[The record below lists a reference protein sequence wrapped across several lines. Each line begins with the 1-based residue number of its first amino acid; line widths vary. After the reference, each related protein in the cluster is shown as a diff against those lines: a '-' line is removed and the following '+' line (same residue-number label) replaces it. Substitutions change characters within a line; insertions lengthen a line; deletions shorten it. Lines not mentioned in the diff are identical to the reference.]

1 MYEYSED
8 NLIEQTAIDL
18 FFNQLGWDTQLA
30 YNKESFGEGST
41 LGRLNK
47 KEVVLKK
54 IFFEKLKQFNPNLPD
69 QAYNQ
74 AYEKLIEE
82 SITKSLAEINF
93 EKYQLLRNGIPVDFI
108 NEKGEQVKNKTLKVF
123 DFDNADNNNFLAVRQ
138 LWIQG
143 NSNRER
149 RPDIIGFVNGIPL
162 LFIELKAAHR
172 KLENAYND
180 NFTDYKDVIPKLF
193 YYNAFV
199 MLSNGIES
207 RIGSVTGKY
216 QHFHEWKRITEEDEG
231 IVALDRIIVGV
242 CEKRRFLDMFENFI
256 LFDNSLGK
264 VVKLIARNHQFIGVN
279 KAIENLKRKT
289 ESGKFELER
298 LEQIKKNLSPEEY
311 QNQKSEIQNRKSQL
325 GVFWHT
331 QGSGKSYS
339 MVFFCQKIHRK
350 FTGSYTFLIVTDR
363 NELDTQIYGT
373 FSGVGA
379 VPQVKAGA
387 KDSLKAG
394 SGKHLK
400 ELLSSEHRYLFTLI
414 HKFNFEELITERDNI
429 IVITDEAHRTQN
441 GQLAMNLRN
450 ALPNA
455 SFIGFTGTPLFKDDE
470 ITKRIFGD
478 YVSRYDFKRS
488 VDDGATVPL
497 YYENRGEY
505 LGLKNPVINEQI
517 RAVID
522 AESEDLDSDQRS
534 RVEQLFA
541 REYPILTAKKRL
553 DAIAKDVVWHFCN
566 RGYKGKGMFIA
577 LDKLTAVK
585 MYDLITV
592 HWEKYVEQ
600 VEKEISKGKY
610 GDQELLEKSR
620 ELQWIKETE
629 ICVVVSPEQ
638 NEIQKFQKWDLD
650 IEPHREKMNTQ
661 DLETRFKDENDPFR
675 FVIVCAMW
683 ITGFDVPTLSTLYLD
698 KPLKSHTLM
707 QAIARANR
715 ISEGK
720 NNGLIV
726 DYIETYTA
734 LLDALAIYGSGGDE
748 GGSGGGEKPEPP
760 VKPKEELIKQL
771 EEALEATETFLQDEV
786 KFDLQ
791 ELINADGLHK
801 LAAMEKAVNA
811 VYTNDETKRKF
822 QVLAREVFNK
832 YKALQPDKVLN
843 QYAPRK
849 NAIDVI
855 YTAIEDNIE
864 SADVAEIMRK
874 IQNVV
879 DGSIEILAAEPV
891 PSPEGIGT
899 GDEGIDLSGLNFDLL
914 EQYFLKTKNKNAV
927 VQSLKDK
934 VEKQLKRMVERNPL
948 TVDYYKRYQQIIEEY
963 NRGKDE
969 VVIKETFRKLIELVN
984 SYSAE
989 EAHTKREGLN
999 DEQKAIF
1006 DILRRGKSLDE
1017 KEKKEVKKIAI
1028 ELIEELKKEKLRIDQ
1043 WAEKSITAAA
1053 IYNYVNKTLFEFLPY
1068 PTYQTDDIDLR
1079 TNLVYE
1085 HLKNQYFGGGISI
1098 YGKF

>member
-1 MYEYSED
+1 MTWEYSED
-8 NLIEQTAIDL
+8 NLIEQTAIDIFL
-18 FFNQLGWDTQLA
+18 HQLGWDTLLA
-30 YNKESFGEGST
+30 FNKESYGEGSV
-41 LGRLNK
+41 LGRLNRR
-47 KEVVLKK
+47 EVVLKK
-54 IFFEKLKQFNPNLPD
+54 IFFEKLKLFNPGLPE
-69 QAYNQ
+69 QAYQ
-74 AYEKLIEE
+74 LAYEKLIEE
-82 SITKSLAEINF
+82 SITKSLAEINY
-93 EKYQLLRNGIPVDFI
+93 EKHQLLRNGIPVDYI
-108 NEKGEQVKNKTLKVF
+108 NEKGEQIKNKTLKVF
-123 DFDNADNNNFLAVRQ
+123 DFQSPDNNNFLAVRQ
-138 LWIQG
+138 LWIEG
-143 NSNRER
+143 KSKRER

-199 MLSNGIES
+199 VLSNGIES

-242 CEKRRFLDMFENFI
+242 CEKRRFLDLFENFI

-279 KAIENLKRKT
+279 KAIENIRHK
-289 ESGKFELER
+289 EELYKQGQIS
-298 LEQIKKNLSPEEY
+298 LEEK
-311 QNQKSEIQNRKSQL
+311 QKL

-339 MVFFCQKIHRK
+339 MVFFCQKIHHT

-373 FSGVGA
+373 FRGIGA
-379 VPQVKAGA
+379 VPDVKAGA
-387 KDSLKAG
+387 KDSLKANSG
-394 SGKHLK
+394 SHLK
-400 ELLSSEHRYLFTLI
+400 ELLGSEHRYLFTLI
-414 HKFNFEELITERDNI
+414 HKFNFESEITQRDNI
-429 IVITDEAHRTQN
+429 IVISDEAHRTQG
-441 GQLAMNLRN
+441 GQLAMNLRK

-497 YYENRGEY
+497 YYENRGEN

-517 RAVID
+517 RAVIE
-522 AESEDLDSDQRS
+522 AEELDSDQQS
-534 RVEQLFA
+534 SIEQLIA
-541 REYPILTAKKRL
+541 REYPILTSKQRL
-553 DAIAKDVVWHFCN
+553 EAIAKDVVWHFCN

-577 LDKLTAVK
+577 LDKLTAVR
-585 MYDLITV
+585 MYDLISV
-592 HWEKYVEQ
+592 QWKKYIEE
-600 VEKEISKGKY
+600 VEKEIAKSTY
-610 GDQELLEKSR
+610 GDQEALEKNR
-620 ELQWIKETE
+620 ELKWIKETE
-629 ICVVVSPEQ
+629 ICVVVSGEQ
-638 NEIQKFQKWDLD
+638 NEIQKFQKWGLD

-661 DLETRFKDENDPFR
+661 DLESRFKIEDDPFR

-698 KPLKSHTLM
+698 KPLKAHTLM

-726 DYIETYTA
+726 DYIESYTA
-734 LLDALAIYGSGGDE
+734 LLNALAIYGSDE
-748 GGSGGGEKPEPP
+748 GGAAGGNGSGGGGTEPP
-760 VKPKEELIKQL
+760 VKLKDELIRQL
-771 EEALEATETFLQDEV
+771 EEALEATEKFLLDEV
-786 KFDLQ
+786 NYDLQ

-801 LAAMEKAVNA
+801 LAALEKAVNA

-822 QVLAREVFNK
+822 QILAREVFKK
-832 YKALQPDKVLN
+832 YKALQPDKILY
-843 QYAPRK
+843 QYAARK
-849 NAIDVI
+849 SAIDVI

-864 SADVAEIMRK
+864 SADVSDIMRK

-879 DGSIEILAAEPV
+879 DESVESMVADPNVNESKI
-891 PSPEGIGT
+891 
-899 GDEGIDLSGLNFDLL
+899 IDLSGLDFTVL
-914 EQYFLKTKNKNAV
+914 EQYFSKTQNKNTV

-934 VEKQLKRMVERNPL
+934 VEKHLQRMVERNPL
-948 TVDYYKRYQQIIEEY
+948 TVDYYKRYQEIIEEY

-984 SYSAE
+984 SYSEVEAE
-989 EAHTKREGLN
+989 TKREGLT

-1006 DILRRGKSLDE
+1006 DILRQGKQLNA
-1017 KEKKEVKKIAI
+1017 KEKTTIKNISVKLL
-1028 ELIEELKKEKLRIDQ
+1028 EDLKQDKLKVVQWSEK
-1043 WAEKSITAAA
+1043 AVTAAA
-1053 IYNYVNKTLFEFLPY
+1053 VFNKVSEVLFNELPY
-1068 PTYQTDDIDLR
+1068 PTFQTDDVDLK
-1079 TNLVYE
+1079 TNLIYE
-1085 HLKNQYFGGGISI
+1085 HLKNQYWGGGQSV
-1098 YGKF
+1098 YGAK

>member
-1 MYEYSED
+1 MSYEYSED
-8 NLIEQTAIDL
+8 NLIEKTAIDL
-18 FFNQLGWDTQLA
+18 FFNKLGWDTLLA

-54 IFFEKLKQFNPNLPD
+54 IFFEKIKLFNPGLP
-69 QAYNQ
+69 QKAYDE
-74 AYEKLIEE
+74 AYEQLTEE
-82 SITKSLAEINF
+82 SSSKSIAEINY
-93 EKYQLLRNGIPVDFI
+93 EKHLLLRNGIPVDYI
-108 NEKGEQVKNKTLKVF
+108 NVKGEQVKNKILKVF
-123 DFDNADNNNFLAVRQ
+123 DFNNAENNNFLAVQQ
-138 LWIQG
+138 LWLQG
-143 NSNRER
+143 KSYRER
-149 RPDIIGFVNGIPL
+149 RLDIIGFVNGIPL

-199 MLSNGIES
+199 LLSNGIES
-207 RIGSVTGKY
+207 RIGSITGKY

-231 IVALDRIIVGV
+231 IVALDRIIVGI
-242 CEKRRFLDMFENFI
+242 CEKKRFLDLFENFI

-279 KAIENLKRKT
+279 KAIENILHK
-289 ESGKFELER
+289 
-298 LEQIKKNLSPEEY
+298 EQLYKGGIIDIEEK
-311 QNQKSEIQNRKSQL
+311 QKL

-339 MVFFCQKIHRK
+339 MVFFCQKIHHK

-373 FSGVGA
+373 FSGIGA
-379 VPQVKAGA
+379 VPQVKAGT
-387 KDSLKAG
+387 KDSLKAN

-414 HKFNFEELITERDNI
+414 HKFNFEEEITKRDNI
-429 IVITDEAHRTQN
+429 IVISDEAHRTQGGN
-441 GQLAMNLRN
+441 LAMNLRN

-488 VDDGATVPL
+488 VEDGATVPL

-505 LGLKNPVINEQI
+505 LGLKNPNINEEI
-517 RAVID
+517 RQLLEYEAL
-522 AESEDLDSDQRS
+522 ETDQRS
-534 RVEQLFA
+534 KVEQLIA

-553 DAIAKDVVWHFCN
+553 DAIAKDAVWHFCN

-577 LDKLTAVK
+577 LDKLTAVR
-585 MYDLITV
+585 MYDLIT
-592 HWEKYVEQ
+592 HYWKLIIEQ
-600 VEKEISKGKY
+600 LEKEIAKGKY

-629 ICVVVSPEQ
+629 ICVVVSSEQ

-650 IEPHREKMNTQ
+650 IEPHRAKMNNE
-661 DLETRFKDENDPFR
+661 DLESRFKEENDPFR

-683 ITGFDVPTLSTLYLD
+683 ITGFDVPTLSTLYID
-698 KPLKSHTLM
+698 KPLKSHSLM

-734 LLDALAIYGSGGDE
+734 LLDALAIYGSNGNNGV
-748 GGSGGGEKPEPP
+748 GVEKTEPP

-771 EEALEATETFLQDEV
+771 EKTLEAIDSFLKDEV

-791 ELINADGLHK
+791 ELIKADSLQK
-801 LAAMEKAVNA
+801 LAALEKGINA
-811 VYTNDETKRKF
+811 VYTNDETKSKF
-822 QVLAREVFNK
+822 QILSREVFKK
-832 YKALQPDKVLN
+832 YKALQPDKILN
-843 QYAPRK
+843 QYARRK

-855 YTAIEDNIE
+855 YTAIEDNVE
-864 SADVAEIMRK
+864 SADVSDIMKK

-879 DGSIEILAAEPV
+879 DASIENMVAEPIQNE
-891 PSPEGIGT
+891 SKI
-899 GDEGIDLSGLNFDLL
+899 IDLSGLDFDIL
-914 EQYFLKTKNKNAV
+914 EKYFMKIQNKNAA
-927 VQSLKDK
+927 VQSLKAK
-934 VEKQLKRMVERNPL
+934 IEKQLKQMVERNPL
-948 TVDYYKRYQQIIEEY
+948 TVDYYKRYQEIIEEY
-963 NRGKDE
+963 NKGKDE
-969 VVIKETFRKLIELVN
+969 TVIKETFRKLIELVN

-989 EAHTKREGLN
+989 EADTKREGLSE
-999 DEQKAIF
+999 EQKAIF
-1006 DILRRGKSLDE
+1006 DILRHDKTLEE
-1017 KEKKEVKKIAI
+1017 KEKDEIKKISI
-1028 ELIEELKKEKLRIDQ
+1028 ELLAELKKEKLRVDQ
-1043 WAEKSITAAA
+1043 CFDKSLTAAA
-1053 IYNYVNKTLFEFLPY
+1053 IFNYVNKMLFEVLPY
-1068 PTYQTDDIDLR
+1068 PKYKTDDIDLK
-1079 TNLVYE
+1079 TNLVYD
-1085 HLKNQYFGGGISI
+1085 HLKHQYYGGGKSI
-1098 YGKF
+1098 YGQF

>member
-1 MYEYSED
+1 MTWEYSED
-8 NLIEQTAIDL
+8 NLIEQTAIYL
-18 FFNQLGWDTQLA
+18 FFHQLGWDTLLA

-54 IFFEKLKQFNPNLPD
+54 IFLEKIKEFNPNLPE

-82 SITKSLAEINF
+82 SITRSLSEINF
-93 EKYQLLRNGIPVDFI
+93 EKHQLLRNGIPVDFI
-108 NEKGEQVKNKTLKVF
+108 NEKGEPVKNKTLKIF
-123 DFDNADNNNFLAVRQ
+123 DFEEAENNNFLAVRQ
-138 LWIQG
+138 LWLQG
-143 NSNRER
+143 KSNRER

-199 MLSNGIES
+199 LLSNGIES
-207 RIGSVTGKY
+207 RIGSLTGKF
-216 QHFHEWKRITEEDEG
+216 QHFHEWKRISEEDDG

-242 CEKRRFLDMFENFI
+242 CEKKRFLDLFENFI
-256 LFDNSLGK
+256 LFDNTLGK

-279 KAIENLKRKT
+279 KAIENILHKDQLYKL
-289 ESGKFELER
+289 GKISLE
-298 LEQIKKNLSPEEY
+298 EK
-311 QNQKSEIQNRKSQL
+311 QKL

-339 MVFFCQKIHRK
+339 MVFMCQKIHRK
-350 FTGSYTFLIVTDR
+350 FTGSYTFLVVTDR

-379 VPQVKAGA
+379 IPQVKAGA
-387 KDSLKAG
+387 KDSLKAN

-400 ELLSSEHRYLFTLI
+400 ELLSAEHRYLFTLI
-414 HKFNFEELITERDNI
+414 HKFNFEEVITQRDNI
-429 IVITDEAHRTQN
+429 IVISDEAHRTQGGN
-441 GQLAMNLRN
+441 LAMNLRN

-470 ITKRIFGD
+470 LTRRIFGD

-517 RAVID
+517 RAIID

-553 DAIAKDVVWHFCN
+553 DDIAKDAVWHFCN

-577 LDKLTAVK
+577 LDKLTAVR
-585 MYDLITV
+585 MYDLIMHHWKLTV
-592 HWEKYVEQ
+592 DKL
-600 VEKEISKGKY
+600 EKEVSKGKY

-620 ELQWIKETE
+620 ELLWIKETE
-629 ICVVVSPEQ
+629 ICVVVSSEQ

-715 ISEGK
+715 ISEEK

-734 LLDALAIYGSGGDE
+734 LLDALAIYGAGGDE
-748 GGSGGGEKPEPP
+748 SGTGGDGKPEPP
-760 VKPKEELIKQL
+760 VKPKEELIRLL
-771 EEALEATETFLQDEV
+771 EEALVATETFLQDEV
-786 KFDLQ
+786 SFDLQ
-791 ELINADGLHK
+791 ELITADGLHK

-811 VYTNDETKRKF
+811 VYTNDETKSKF
-822 QVLAREVFNK
+822 QILARAVFKK

-843 QYAPRK
+843 KYAPRK

-855 YTAIEDNIE
+855 YTAINDNIE
-864 SADVAEIMRK
+864 SADVAEVMKK
-874 IQNVV
+874 IQAVV
-879 DGSIEILAAEPV
+879 DESIENMISEPTHD
-891 PSPEGIGT
+891 T
-899 GDEGIDLSGLNFDLL
+899 GKIIDLSGLNFELL
-914 EQYFLKTKNKNAV
+914 EQYFLKTKNKNTT

-934 VEKQLKRMVERNPL
+934 IEKQLRQMVEQNPL
-948 TVDYYKRYQQIIEEY
+948 RVDFYQRYQEIIDNY
-963 NRGKDE
+963 NRGKDAVTIE
-969 VVIKETFRKLIELVN
+969 ETFKKLIEFVN
-984 SYSAE
+984 SLSEE
-989 EAHTKREGLN
+989 EADTKREGLTE
-999 DEQKAIF
+999 EQKAIF
-1006 DILRRGKSLDE
+1006 DLLRKPGLSESDKKKI
-1017 KEKKEVKKIAI
+1017 KEIAI
-1028 ELIEELKKEKLRIDQ
+1028 ELLNDLKKEKLKVEQ
-1043 WAEKSITAAA
+1043 WADKSVTAAA
-1053 IYNYVNKTLFEFLPY
+1053 VFNTVSKTLFESMPY
-1068 PTYQTDDIDLR
+1068 PTYQTDDIDLK
-1079 TNLVYE
+1079 TNLVYA
-1085 HLKNQYFGGGISI
+1085 HLRQQYYGGGMSI
-1098 YGKF
+1098 YGTY

>member
-1 MYEYSED
+1 MTWEYSED

-18 FFNQLGWDTQLA
+18 FFNQLGWDTLLA
-30 YNKESFGEGST
+30 YNKEGFGEGSV

-54 IFFEKLKQFNPNLPD
+54 IFFEKLKEFNPNLPE

-82 SITKSLAEINF
+82 SITKSLSEINF
-93 EKYQLLRNGIPVDFI
+93 EKHLLLRNGIPIDFI

-123 DFDNADNNNFLAVRQ
+123 DFDHADNNHFLAVRQ

-143 NSNRER
+143 KSNRER

-193 YYNAFV
+193 NYNAFV
-199 MLSNGIES
+199 LLSNGIES

-242 CEKRRFLDMFENFI
+242 CEKKRFLDLFENFI

-279 KAIENLKRKT
+279 KAIENIQHKEQLYKLG
-289 ESGKFELER
+289 EISLE
-298 LEQIKKNLSPEEY
+298 EK
-311 QNQKSEIQNRKSQL
+311 QKL
-325 GVFWHT
+325 GIFWHT

-339 MVFFCQKIHRK
+339 MVFFCQKIHHK

-387 KDSLKAG
+387 KDSLKAN
-394 SGKHLK
+394 SGKHLR

-414 HKFNFEELITERDNI
+414 HKFNFDEEITKRDNI
-429 IVITDEAHRTQN
+429 IVISDEAHRTQGGN
-441 GQLAMNLRN
+441 LAMNLRN
-450 ALPNA
+450 AMPNA

-522 AESEDLDSDQRS
+522 AESEDLDSDQRG

-541 REYPILTAKKRL
+541 KEYPILTAHKRL
-553 DAIAKDVVWHFCN
+553 DAIAKDAVWHFCN

-577 LDKLTAVK
+577 LDKLTAVR
-585 MYDLITV
+585 MYDMIKE
-592 HWEKYVEQ
+592 HWKLYIEKI
-600 VEKEISKGKY
+600 EKEIAKGKY
-610 GDQELLEKSR
+610 GDQE
-620 ELQWIKETE
+620 ELDILRNLPWIKETE
-629 ICVVVSPEQ
+629 VCVVVSSEQ
-638 NEIQKFQKWDLD
+638 NEIQKFKKWDLD

-734 LLDALAIYGSGGDE
+734 LLEALAIYGAGGGDGE
-748 GGSGGGEKPEPP
+748 SGGGEKTEPP
-760 VKPKEELIKQL
+760 VKPVEELVKLL
-771 EEALEATETFLQDEV
+771 EEVLETTETFLLEEV
-786 KFDLQ
+786 NFDLK

-822 QVLAREVFNK
+822 QVLAREVFKK

-855 YTAIEDNIE
+855 YSAIEDNVE
-864 SADVAEIMRK
+864 SADVADIMRK

-879 DGSIEILAAEPV
+879 DESISTMVAEP
-891 PSPEGIGT
+891 SHNEGKI
-899 GDEGIDLSGLNFDLL
+899 IDLSGLDFDLL
-914 EQYFLKTKNKNAV
+914 EQYFLKTKNKNAA

-934 VEKQLKRMVERNPL
+934 IEKQLKQMVERNPL
-948 TVDYYKRYQQIIEEY
+948 KVDFYKRYQEIIDEY

-969 VVIKETFRKLIELVN
+969 VVIKETFRKLIEFVN
-984 SYSAE
+984 SLTEE
-989 EAHTKREGLN
+989 EADTKREGLTE
-999 DEQKAIF
+999 EQKAIF
-1006 DILRRGKSLDE
+1006 DILRQGKKLEE
-1017 KEKKEVKKIAI
+1017 KEKNEIKKISI
-1028 ELIEELKKEKLRIDQ
+1028 ELLEELKKEKLKVEQ
-1043 WAEKSITAAA
+1043 WAEKTKTVAAV
-1053 IYNYVNKTLFEFLPY
+1053 YTFVNNTLFNSLPF
-1068 PTYQTDDIDLR
+1068 PTYQTDDIDLK

-1085 HLKNQYFGGGISI
+1085 HLKHQYYGGGNSI
-1098 YGKF
+1098 YGRF

>member
-1 MYEYSED
+1 MSFEYSED
-8 NLIEQTAIDL
+8 NLIEKTAIDL
-18 FFNQLGWDTQLA
+18 FFNQLGWDTLLA
-30 YNKESFGEGST
+30 FNKESFGEGST

-54 IFFEKLKQFNPNLPD
+54 IFFEKIKEFNPGLP
-69 QAYNQ
+69 QKAYEE

-82 SITKSLAEINF
+82 SITKSLAEINY
-93 EKYQLLRNGIPVDFI
+93 EKHQLLRNGIPVDFI
-108 NEKGEQVKNKTLKVF
+108 NEKGEHVKSKTLKVF

-138 LWIQG
+138 LWLQG
-143 NSNRER
+143 KSNRER

-207 RIGSVTGKY
+207 RIGSLTGKY

-242 CEKRRFLDMFENFI
+242 CEKKRFLDLFENFI

-279 KAIENLKRKT
+279 KAIENIKHKEQLYNL
-289 ESGKFELER
+289 GKISLE
-298 LEQIKKNLSPEEY
+298 EK
-311 QNQKSEIQNRKSQL
+311 QKL

-339 MVFFCQKIHRK
+339 MVFFCQKIHHK

-363 NELDTQIYGT
+363 NELDAQIYGT
-373 FSGVGA
+373 FSGIDA
-379 VPQVKAGA
+379 VPQVKSGS
-387 KDSLKAG
+387 KDSLKAN
-394 SGKHLK
+394 SGKHLR

-414 HKFNFEELITERDNI
+414 HKFNFEEETTKRDNI
-429 IVITDEAHRTQN
+429 IVISDEAHRTQGGN
-441 GQLAMNLRN
+441 LAMNLRN

-505 LGLKNPVINEQI
+505 LGLKNPTINDEI
-517 RAVID
+517 RQLL
-522 AESEDLDSDQRS
+522 ENEELETDQRS
-534 RVEQLFA
+534 RVEQLIA
-541 REYPILTAKKRL
+541 REYPILTARKRL
-553 DAIAKDVVWHFCN
+553 DAIAKDAIWHFCN

-577 LDKLTAVK
+577 LDKLTAVR
-585 MYDLITV
+585 MYDLISHYWRLT
-592 HWEKYVEQ
+592 VEQ
-600 VEKEISKGKY
+600 MEKEVANGKY

-629 ICVVVSPEQ
+629 ICVVVSSEQ
-638 NEIQKFQKWDLD
+638 NEIQKFQRWDLD
-650 IEPHREKMNTQ
+650 IEPHRLKMNTQ
-661 DLETRFKDENDPFR
+661 DLETRFKDEDDPFR

-683 ITGFDVPTLSTLYLD
+683 ITGFDVPSLSTLYID

-726 DYIETYTA
+726 DYIETYTS
-734 LLDALAIYGSGGDE
+734 LLDALAIYGD
-748 GGSGGGEKPEPP
+748 GGGRTGETGEGENSEPP
-760 VKPKEELIKQL
+760 VKPKKELIEQL
-771 EEALEATETFLQDEV
+771 EEALFATETFLQDEV
-786 KFDLQ
+786 NFDLQ

-822 QVLAREVFNK
+822 QILGREVFKK

-864 SADVAEIMRK
+864 SADVTEIMRN
-874 IQNVV
+874 IQHVV
-879 DGSIEILAAEPV
+879 DESIENMVTEPNHI
-891 PSPEGIGT
+891 EGKI
-899 GDEGIDLSGLNFDLL
+899 IDLSVLDFDLL
-914 EQYFLKTKNKNAV
+914 EHYFLKTKNKNAC

-934 VEKQLKRMVERNPL
+934 IEKHLTQMVMRNPL
-948 TVDYYKRYQQIIEEY
+948 TVDFYRRYQDIIEEY

-969 VVIKETFRKLIELVN
+969 VVIKETFRKLIELIN
-984 SYSAE
+984 TYSAE
-989 EAHTKREGLN
+989 EAETKREGLT

-1006 DILRRGKSLDE
+1006 DILRHGIKLAE
-1017 KEKKEVKKIAI
+1017 KEKNEIKKISI
-1028 ELIEELKKEKLRIDQ
+1028 ELLEELKQEKLKVEQ
-1043 WAEKSITAAA
+1043 WADKSVTAAA
-1053 IYNYVNKTLFEFLPY
+1053 VFNTVSKTLFETLPY
-1068 PTYQTDDIDLR
+1068 PTYQTDDIDLK
-1079 TNLVYE
+1079 TNLVFE
-1085 HLKNQYFGGGISI
+1085 HLKHQYFGGGMSI
-1098 YGKF
+1098 YGQY

>member
-1 MYEYSED
+1 MTWEYSED

-18 FFNQLGWDTQLA
+18 FFNQLGWDTALA
-30 YNKESFGEGST
+30 YNKESFGEGSS

-47 KEVVLKK
+47 KEVLLKR
-54 IFFEKLKQFNPNLPD
+54 IFLEKLREFNPGLP
-69 QAYNQ
+69 QKAYDE
-74 AYEKLIEE
+74 AYQKLIEE
-82 SITKSLAEINF
+82 SITKSLDEINF

-108 NEKGEQVKNKTLKVF
+108 NEKDEQVKNKTLKVF
-123 DFDNADNNNFLAVRQ
+123 DFENPDNNSFLAVRQ
-138 LWIQG
+138 LWLQG
-143 NSNRER
+143 KSNRER

-172 KLENAYND
+172 KLENAYNE

-199 MLSNGIES
+199 VLSNGIES
-207 RIGSVTGKY
+207 RIGSITGKY

-242 CEKRRFLDMFENFI
+242 CEKKRFLDLFENFI
-256 LFDNSLGK
+256 LFDNSMGK

-279 KAIENLKRKT
+279 KALDNIKHKDQLYKL
-289 ESGKFELER
+289 GK
-298 LEQIKKNLSPEEY
+298 ISAEEK
-311 QNQKSEIQNRKSQL
+311 QKL

-339 MVFFCQKIHRK
+339 MVFLCQKIHRK
-350 FTGSYTFLIVTDR
+350 LTGSYTFLIVTDR

-379 VPQVKAGA
+379 IPQVKAGS
-387 KDSLKAG
+387 KDSLKAN

-400 ELLSSEHRYLFTLI
+400 ELLGMEHRYLFSLI
-414 HKFNFEELITERDNI
+414 HKFNFEEEITKRDNI
-429 IVITDEAHRTQN
+429 IVISDEAHRTQGGN
-441 GQLAMNLRN
+441 LAMNLRN

-497 YYENRGEY
+497 YYENRGEF
-505 LGLKNPVINEQI
+505 LGLKNPEITKEI

-522 AESEDLDSDQRS
+522 AESEDLDSDQKS
-534 RVEQLFA
+534 RIEQLCA
-541 REYPILTAKKRL
+541 REYPIITAKKRL
-553 DAIAKDVVWHFCN
+553 DAIAKDLVWHFCN

-577 LDKLTAVK
+577 IDKLTAVK
-585 MYDLITV
+585 MYDLISH
-592 HWEKYVEQ
+592 HWKNYIEHL
-600 VEKEISKGKY
+600 EKEIGRAKY

-620 ELQWIKETE
+620 ELKWIKETE
-629 ICVVVSPEQ
+629 ICVVVSSEQ
-638 NEIQKFQKWDLD
+638 NEIQKFQKWGLD
-650 IEPHREKMNTQ
+650 IEPHREKMNSQ
-661 DLETRFKDENDPFR
+661 DLETRFKDENDTFR

-683 ITGFDVPTLSTLYLD
+683 ITGFDVPSLSTLYID

-715 ISEGK
+715 INEGK

-734 LLDALAIYGSGGDE
+734 LLDALAIYGAGGNE
-748 GGSGGGEKPEPP
+748 GGEKPEPP
-760 VKPKEELIKQL
+760 VKPKEELIALLDEVLENL
-771 EEALEATETFLQDEV
+771 EEFLLNEVNYNIYELIQATDNLHKISALE
-786 KFDLQ
+786 KG
-791 ELINADGLHK
+791 I
-801 LAAMEKAVNA
+801 NA
-811 VYTNDETKRKF
+811 VYTNDETKSKF
-822 QVLAREVFNK
+822 QILAREVFRK

-843 QYAPRK
+843 NYAARK

-855 YTAIEDNIE
+855 YNAIEDNVE
-864 SADVAEIMRK
+864 SADVSEIMKK
-874 IQNVV
+874 IQ
-879 DGSIEILAAEPV
+879 DILDTSIENMVHEPALQT
-891 PSPEGIGT
+891 EKI
-899 GDEGIDLSGLNFDLL
+899 IDLSGLNFELL
-914 EQYFLKTKNKNAV
+914 EKYFLKTKNKNAA
-927 VQSLKDK
+927 VQSLKEK
-934 VEKQLKRMVERNPL
+934 VERQLKQMIDRNPL
-948 TVDYYKRYQQIIEEY
+948 SIDYYKRYTEIIDEY

-969 VVIKETFRKLIELVN
+969 AVIKETFRKLIELVN
-984 SYSAE
+984 SYSRE
-989 EAHTKREGLN
+989 EAETKREGLT

-1006 DILRRGKSLDE
+1006 DILRYGKELKE
-1017 KEKKEVKKIAI
+1017 KEKNEIKKISI
-1028 ELIEELKKEKLRIDQ
+1028 EMLEELKKEKLKVEQ
-1043 WAEKSITAAA
+1043 WADKSVTAAA
-1053 IYNYVNKTLFEFLPY
+1053 VFNIVSKTLFETLPF
-1068 PTYQTDDIDLR
+1068 PTYQVDEIDLK

-1085 HLKNQYFGGGISI
+1085 HLKHQYYGGGVSI
-1098 YGKF
+1098 YGNY

>member
-1 MYEYSED
+1 MIWEYSED
-8 NLIEQTAIDL
+8 NLIEQTAIDI
-18 FFNQLGWDTQLA
+18 FFHRLGWDTLLA

-41 LGRLNK
+41 LGRLDK
-47 KEVVLKK
+47 REVVIKRILL
-54 IFFEKLKQFNPNLPD
+54 EKLRQFNPSLPD
-69 QAYNQ
+69 KAYQEAVEKLTEESSVKSLSEIN
-74 AYEKLIEE
+74 YEKY
-82 SITKSLAEINF
+82 K
-93 EKYQLLRNGIPVDFI
+93 LLRDGIPVDYI
-108 NEKGEQVKNKTLKVF
+108 NEKGEPVKNRTLRLF
-123 DFDNADNNNFLAVRQ
+123 DFEDAENNHFLAVRQ
-138 LWIQG
+138 LWLQG
-143 NSNRER
+143 KSNRER

-199 MLSNGIES
+199 LLSNGIES

-216 QHFHEWKRITEEDEG
+216 QHFHEWKRITEEEDG
-231 IVALDRIIVGV
+231 VVALDRIIVGV
-242 CEKRRFLDMFENFI
+242 CEKKRFMDLFENFI
-256 LFDNSLGK
+256 LFDNSMGK

-279 KAIENLKRKT
+279 KAIENIQQKQ
-289 ESGKFELER
+289 ELYKKDEIS
-298 LEQIKKNLSPEEY
+298 LEEK
-311 QNQKSEIQNRKSQL
+311 QKL

-350 FTGSYTFLIVTDR
+350 FTGSYTFLVVTDR

-387 KDSLKAG
+387 KDSLKAN

-400 ELLSSEHRYLFTLI
+400 QLLSSEHRYLFSLI
-414 HKFNFEELITERDNI
+414 HKFNFTEEITRRDNI
-429 IVITDEAHRTQN
+429 IVISDEAHRTQ
-441 GQLAMNLRN
+441 GGDLAMNLRN

-455 SFIGFTGTPLFKDDE
+455 SFMGFTGTPLFKDDE
-470 ITKRIFGD
+470 LTRRIFGD

-505 LGLKNPVINEQI
+505 LGLKNPVITQQI

-534 RVEQLFA
+534 RVEQLFG
-541 REYPILTAKKRL
+541 REYPILTARKRL
-553 DAIAKDVVWHFCN
+553 DAIAKDAVWHFCN
-566 RGYKGKGMFIA
+566 RGYKGKAMFVA
-577 LDKLTAVK
+577 LDKLTAVR
-585 MYDLITV
+585 MYDLITH
-592 HWEKYVEQ
+592 HWKLL
-600 VEKEISKGKY
+600 VEKLEKEVAKGKY
-610 GDQELLEKSR
+610 GDQELLEKGR
-620 ELQWIKETE
+620 ELKWIKETE
-629 ICVVVSPEQ
+629 ICVVVSSEQ

-650 IEPHREKMNTQ
+650 IEPHREKMNSQ
-661 DLETRFKDENDPFR
+661 DLEVRFKDENDPFR

-734 LLDALAIYGSGGDE
+734 LLDALAIYGTGGE
-748 GGSGGGEKPEPP
+748 PGGEGGEKPEIP
-760 VKPKEELIKQL
+760 VKPKEELIQL
-771 EEALEATETFLQDEV
+771 LDEALITTETFLQDEV
-786 KFDLQ
+786 SFKLE
-791 ELINADGLHK
+791 ELIKADGLYK

-811 VYTNDETKRKF
+811 VYTTDETKRKF
-822 QVLAREVFNK
+822 QVLAREVFKK

-843 QYAPRK
+843 EYAPRK

-864 SADVAEIMRK
+864 SADVSEIMKK
-874 IQNVV
+874 IQDVI
-879 DGSIEILAAEPV
+879 DESISTVAAEPTQDSGKV
-891 PSPEGIGT
+891 
-899 GDEGIDLSGLNFDLL
+899 IDLSGLNFELL
-914 EQYFLKTKNKNAV
+914 EQYFLKTANKNTA

-934 VEKQLKRMVERNPL
+934 IEHKLKVMVERNPL
-948 TVDYYKRYQQIIEEY
+948 RVDYYQRYQEIIDEY
-963 NRGKDE
+963 NRGKDSVTIE
-969 VVIKETFRKLIELVN
+969 ETFKKLIEFVN
-984 SYSAE
+984 SLTE
-989 EAHTKREGLN
+989 EEIDTKREGLTE
-999 DEQKAIF
+999 EQKAIF
-1006 DILRRGKSLDE
+1006 DILRKQNLSE
-1017 KEKKEVKKIAI
+1017 NEKKRIKEIAI
-1028 ELIEELKKEKLRIDQ
+1028 ELLEELKKEKLKVDQ
-1043 WAEKSITAAA
+1043 WAFKSVTSAA
-1053 IYNYVNKTLFEFLPY
+1053 VFTMVSKTLFNSLPY
-1068 PTYQTDDIDLR
+1068 PSYQTEEVELK
-1079 TNLVYE
+1079 TNLVFE
-1085 HLKNQYFGGGISI
+1085 HLKHQYYGGGMSV
-1098 YGKF
+1098 YGAY

>member
-1 MYEYSED
+1 MSYEYSED

-18 FFNQLGWDTQLA
+18 FHNQLGWDTAVA
-30 YNKESFGEGST
+30 YNKETFGEGST

-47 KEVVLKK
+47 KEVVLKR
-54 IFFEKLKQFNPNLPD
+54 IFFEKIKLINPGLP
-69 QAYNQ
+69 QKAYEE

-82 SITKSLAEINF
+82 STTKSLADINY
-93 EKYQLLRNGIPVDFI
+93 EKHLLLRNGIPVDFI
-108 NEKGEQVKNKTLKVF
+108 NEKGEQVKNKILKVF
-123 DFDNADNNNFLAVRQ
+123 DFENAENNNFLAIRQ
-138 LWIQG
+138 LWLQG
-143 NSNRER
+143 KSNRER

-199 MLSNGIES
+199 LLSNGIES

-231 IVALDRIIVGV
+231 IVALDRIILGV
-242 CEKRRFLDMFENFI
+242 CAKKRFLDLFENFI

-279 KAIENLKRKT
+279 KAIENIQHKDQLYKL
-289 ESGKFELER
+289 GKISLE
-298 LEQIKKNLSPEEY
+298 EK
-311 QNQKSEIQNRKSQL
+311 QKMGI
-325 GVFWHT
+325 FWHT

-339 MVFFCQKIHRK
+339 MVFFCQKIHHK

-379 VPQVKAGA
+379 VPQVKAGS
-387 KDSLKAG
+387 KDSLKAN
-394 SGKHLK
+394 SGKHLR

-414 HKFNFEELITERDNI
+414 HKFNFEEEITKRDNI
-429 IVITDEAHRTQN
+429 IVISDEAHRTQGGN
-441 GQLAMNLRN
+441 LAMNLRN
-450 ALPNA
+450 TLPNA

-505 LGLKNPVINEQI
+505 LGLKNPTINEEI
-517 RAVID
+517 RHLL
-522 AESEDLDSDQRS
+522 ENEELETDQRS
-534 RVEQLFA
+534 KVEQLIA

-553 DAIAKDVVWHFCN
+553 NAIAKDAIWHFCN

-585 MYDLITV
+585 MYDLITE
-592 HWEKYVEQ
+592 HWKKYVEQ
-600 VEKEISKGKY
+600 LEKEVAKGKY

-629 ICVVVSPEQ
+629 ICVVVSSEQ

-650 IEPHREKMNTQ
+650 IEPHREKMNLE
-661 DLETRFKDENDPFR
+661 DLETRFKDEEDPFR

-683 ITGFDVPTLSTLYLD
+683 ITGFDVPTLSTLYID

-734 LLDALAIYGSGGDE
+734 LLDALAIYGESSKAGGN
-748 GGSGGGEKPEPP
+748 GGEKTEPP
-760 VKPKEELIKQL
+760 VKKKEELKKQL
-771 EEALEATETFLQDEV
+771 IEALVATETFLNDEV
-786 KFDLQ
+786 NFDLK

-822 QVLAREVFNK
+822 QILSREVFK
-832 YKALQPDKVLN
+832 KFKSLQPDKVLN
-843 QYAPRK
+843 HYASRK

-855 YTAIEDNIE
+855 YTAIEDKIE
-864 SADVAEIMRK
+864 SADVADIMRK

-879 DGSIEILAAEPV
+879 DESIENMVAEP
-891 PSPEGIGT
+891 SHNEGKT
-899 GDEGIDLSGLNFDLL
+899 IDLSGLNFGLL
-914 EQYFLKTKNKNAV
+914 EQYFLKTKNKNAT

-934 VEKQLKRMVERNPL
+934 IEKQLKQMIERNPL
-948 TVDYYKRYQQIIEEY
+948 TIDYYKRYQEIIVEY

-984 SYSAE
+984 SYSE
-989 EAHTKREGLN
+989 EQADTKREGLT

-1006 DILRRGKSLDE
+1006 DILRQGKKLKE
-1017 KEKKEVKKIAI
+1017 KEKNEIKKISI
-1028 ELIEELKKEKLRIDQ
+1028 ELLDDLKQEKLKVEQ
-1043 WAEKSITAAA
+1043 WSNKSVTAAA
-1053 IYNYVNKTLFEFLPY
+1053 VFNTVSKSLFEALPFPAY
-1068 PTYQTDDIDLR
+1068 KTDDIDLK

-1085 HLKNQYFGGGISI
+1085 HLKQQYFGGGYSI
-1098 YGKF
+1098 YGTY

>member
-1 MYEYSED
+1 MSYEYSED
-8 NLIEQTAIDL
+8 NLIEQTAINL
-18 FFNQLGWDTQLA
+18 FSNRLGWDTLLA
-30 YNKESFGEGST
+30 YNKESFGAGSS

-54 IFFEKLKQFNPNLPD
+54 IFLEKLKEFNPNLPQ
-69 QAYNQ
+69 QAYNH

-82 SITKSLAEINF
+82 SSTKLLPEINF
-93 EKYQLLRNGIPVDFI
+93 DKHLLLRNGIPVDFI
-108 NEKGEQVKNKTLKVF
+108 NEKGEHIKNKTLKVF
-123 DFDNADNNNFLAVRQ
+123 DFEEVENNNFLAVRQ
-138 LWIQG
+138 LWIHGKSGRQ
-143 NSNRER
+143 R

-180 NFTDYKDVIPKLF
+180 NFTDYKDVIPTLF
-193 YYNAFV
+193 HFNAFV
-199 MLSNGIES
+199 LLSNGIES

-216 QHFHEWKRITEEDEG
+216 QHFHEWKRIAEEDEG

-242 CEKRRFLDMFENFI
+242 CDKTRFLDLFENFI

-279 KAIENLKRKT
+279 KAIENIQHKEELYKH
-289 ESGKFELER
+289 GK
-298 LEQIKKNLSPEEY
+298 ISIEEK
-311 QNQKSEIQNRKSQL
+311 QKL

-339 MVFFCQKIHRK
+339 MVFFCQKIHHK
-350 FTGSYTFLIVTDR
+350 FIGSYTFLIVTDR

-373 FSGVGA
+373 FGGVGA
-379 VPQVKAGA
+379 VPQIKAGA
-387 KDSLKAG
+387 KGSLKAN
-394 SGKHLK
+394 SSKHLK

-414 HKFNFEELITERDNI
+414 HKFNFEEEITKRDNI
-429 IVITDEAHRTQN
+429 IVISDEAHRTQGGN
-441 GQLAMNLRN
+441 LAMNLRN

-505 LGLKNPVINEQI
+505 LGLKNPIINEQI

-541 REYPILTAKKRL
+541 REYPILTSKKRL
-553 DAIAKDVVWHFCN
+553 DDIAKDAVWHFCN

-577 LDKLTAVK
+577 LDKLTAVR
-585 MYDLITV
+585 MYDLITH
-592 HWEKYVEQ
+592 HWKLTIEKL
-600 VEKEISKGKY
+600 EKEINKGKY

-620 ELQWIKETE
+620 ELEWIKQTE
-629 ICVVVSPEQ
+629 VCVVVSSEQ

-650 IEPHREKMNTQ
+650 IEPHRDKMNTQ
-661 DLETRFKDENDPFR
+661 NLETRFKEEDDPFR

-715 ISEGK
+715 TSEGK

-734 LLDALAIYGSGGDE
+734 LLDALAIYGANNEDGKGGD
-748 GGSGGGEKPEPP
+748 EKPEPP

-771 EEALEATETFLQDEV
+771 EETLIATDFFLQDEV
-786 KFDLQ
+786 SFNLE
-791 ELINADGLHK
+791 ELINANGLYK
-801 LAAMEKAVNA
+801 LAALEKAVNA
-811 VYTNDETKRKF
+811 VYTNDETKSKF
-822 QVLAREVFNK
+822 QILAREVFKK
-832 YKALQPDKVLN
+832 YKALQPDKLLN
-843 QYAPRK
+843 EYRGRK
-849 NAIDVI
+849 NAINVI

-864 SADVAEIMRK
+864 SADVAEIMKK

-879 DGSIEILAAEPV
+879 DESIENMVSDP
-891 PSPEGIGT
+891 GIN
-899 GDEGIDLSGLNFDLL
+899 ESKLIDLSGLNFEIL
-914 EQYFLKTKNKNAV
+914 EQYFIKTKNKNAA

-934 VEKQLKRMVERNPL
+934 VEKQLKHMVERNPL
-948 TVDYYKRYQQIIEEY
+948 TVDYYKRYQEIIDEY

-969 VVIKETFRKLIELVN
+969 AIIKETFRKLIELVN
-984 SYSAE
+984 SYSEE
-989 EAHTKREGLN
+989 EADTKREGLS
-999 DEQKAIF
+999 DEEKAIF
-1006 DILRRGKSLDE
+1006 DILRQGKKLEE
-1017 KEKKEVKKIAI
+1017 KEKNQIKEISV
-1028 ELIEELKKEKLRIDQ
+1028 EMLNVLKKEKLKVEK
-1043 WAEKSITAAA
+1043 WATKMETSAAVF
-1053 IYNYVNKTLFEFLPY
+1053 NYVNKTLFEVLPY
-1068 PTYQTDDIDLR
+1068 PIYQTDDIDLK
-1079 TNLVYE
+1079 TQLVYA
-1085 HLKNQYFGGGISI
+1085 HLKNQYYGGGMSV
-1098 YGKF
+1098 YGVY

>member
-1 MYEYSED
+1 MSYEYSED
-8 NLIEQTAIDL
+8 NLIEQTAINL
-18 FFNQLGWDTQLA
+18 FFNQLGWDTLLA
-30 YNKESFGEGST
+30 YNKESFGEGSS

-47 KEVVLKK
+47 KEVVLQK
-54 IFFEKLKQFNPNLPD
+54 IFLEKIKQFNPNLPD

-82 SITKSLAEINF
+82 SSTKSLSEINF
-93 EKYQLLRNGIPVDFI
+93 EKHQLLRNGIPVDFI
-108 NEKGEQVKNKTLKVF
+108 NEKGEHVKNKTLKIF
-123 DFDNADNNNFLAVRQ
+123 DFEEADNNNFLAVQQ
-138 LWIQG
+138 LWILGKSGRQ
-143 NSNRER
+143 R

-172 KLENAYND
+172 KLENAYNE
-180 NFTDYKDVIPKLF
+180 NFTDYKDTIQKLF

-199 MLSNGIES
+199 LLSNGIES
-207 RIGSVTGKY
+207 RIGSVTGRY
-216 QHFHEWKRITEEDEG
+216 QHFHEWKRIAEEDEG

-242 CEKRRFLDMFENFI
+242 CEKKRFLDLFENFI

-279 KAIENLKRKT
+279 KAIENIQYKDQLYKL
-289 ESGKFELER
+289 GKISFEE
-298 LEQIKKNLSPEEY
+298 K
-311 QNQKSEIQNRKSQL
+311 QKL

-339 MVFFCQKIHRK
+339 MVFFCQKIHHK
-350 FTGSYTFLIVTDR
+350 FTGSYTFLVVTDR

-373 FSGVGA
+373 FSGIGA

-387 KDSLKAG
+387 KDSLKAN

-414 HKFNFEELITERDNI
+414 HKFNFEEEITKRDNI
-429 IVITDEAHRTQN
+429 IVISDEAHRTQGGN
-441 GQLAMNLRN
+441 LAMNLRN

-488 VDDGATVPL
+488 VEDGATVPL

-505 LGLKNPVINEQI
+505 LGLKNPVINDEI
-517 RAVID
+517 RQLL
-522 AESEDLDSDQRS
+522 ENEELETDQRS
-534 RVEQLFA
+534 RVEQLIA

-553 DAIAKDVVWHFCN
+553 EAIAKDAVWHFCN

-577 LDKLTAVK
+577 LDKLTAVR
-585 MYDLITV
+585 MYDLIV
-592 HWEKYVEQ
+592 HHWKLTIEQIEKDLA
-600 VEKEISKGKY
+600 KGKY
-610 GDQELLEKSR
+610 GDQEMLEKSR

-629 ICVVVSPEQ
+629 VCVVVSSEQ
-638 NEIQKFQKWDLD
+638 NEIQKFKKWDLD

-683 ITGFDVPTLSTLYLD
+683 ITGFDVPTLSTLYID

-734 LLDALAIYGSGGDE
+734 LLDALAIYGEGGGSSGG
-748 GGSGGGEKPEPP
+748 GKGGEKPEPP
-760 VKPKEELIKQL
+760 VKPKEELICEL
-771 EEALEATETFLQDEV
+771 EETLVTTETFLQDEV
-786 KFDLQ
+786 NFDLQ
-791 ELINADGLHK
+791 VLIKADGLHK
-801 LAAMEKAVNA
+801 LAAMEKAINA
-811 VYTNDETKRKF
+811 VYTNDETKSKF
-822 QVLAREVFNK
+822 QILAREVFKK
-832 YKALQPDKVLN
+832 YKALQPDKVLYL
-843 QYAPRK
+843 YAPRK

-864 SADVAEIMRK
+864 SADVSEIMRK

-879 DGSIEILAAEPV
+879 DESIENMVAEP
-891 PSPEGIGT
+891 SHNEDKI
-899 GDEGIDLSGLNFDLL
+899 IDLSGLDFALL
-914 EQYFLKTKNKNAV
+914 EQYFLKTKNKNAT

-934 VEKQLKRMVERNPL
+934 IEKQLKQMVERNPM
-948 TVDYYKRYQQIIEEY
+948 TVDYYKRYQEIIDEY

-969 VVIKETFRKLIELVN
+969 AIIKETFRKLIELVN
-984 SYSAE
+984 SYSE
-989 EAHTKREGLN
+989 EEVETKREGLS

-1006 DILRRGKSLDE
+1006 DILRQGKKLEE
-1017 KEKKEVKKIAI
+1017 KEKKEIKKISV
-1028 ELIEELKKEKLRIDQ
+1028 ELLDELKKEKLKVEQ
-1043 WAEKSITAAA
+1043 WADKMETSAAVF
-1053 IYNYVNKTLFEFLPY
+1053 NYVNKTLFEVLPY
-1068 PTYQTDDIDLR
+1068 PTYQTDDIDLK

-1085 HLKNQYFGGGISI
+1085 HLKHQYFGGGMSI
-1098 YGKF
+1098 YGNY

>member
-1 MYEYSED
+1 MPWEYSED
-8 NLIEQTAIDL
+8 NLVEQTAIEL
-18 FFNQLGWDTQLA
+18 FLNRLGWDTLVA

-47 KEVVLKK
+47 KEVVLKR
-54 IFFEKLKQFNPNLPD
+54 IFLEKLKRFNSGLP
-69 QAYNQ
+69 QKAYDE

-82 SITKSLAEINF
+82 STTKSLSEINF
-93 EKYQLLRNGIPVDFI
+93 EKYQLLRDGIPVDFI
-108 NEKGEQVKNKTLKVF
+108 NEKGEHIKNKRLKAF
-123 DFDNADNNNFLAVRQ
+123 DFETPDNNNFLAVRQ
-138 LWIQG
+138 LWLEG
-143 NSNRER
+143 KSNRKR
-149 RPDIIGFVNGIPL
+149 RTDIIGFVNGIPL

-199 MLSNGIES
+199 VLSNGIES

-216 QHFHEWKRITEEDEG
+216 QHFHEWKRIAEEDEG
-231 IVALDRIIVGV
+231 VVALDRIIVGI
-242 CEKRRFLDMFENFI
+242 CDKTRFLDMFENFI
-256 LFDNSLGK
+256 LYDNSMGK

-279 KAIENLKRKT
+279 KALDNIRHKDHLYKLDKI
-289 ESGKFELER
+289 SFEE
-298 LEQIKKNLSPEEY
+298 K
-311 QNQKSEIQNRKSQL
+311 QKL

-350 FTGSYTFLIVTDR
+350 FTGSYTFLLVTDR

-379 VPQVKAGA
+379 VPQVKAGSA
-387 KDSLKAG
+387 NSLKAS

-414 HKFNFEELITERDNI
+414 YKFNFEEEITERQNI
-429 IVITDEAHRTQN
+429 IVISDEAHRTQG
-441 GQLAMNLRN
+441 GQLAMNMRT
-450 ALPNA
+450 AIQRA

-470 ITKRIFGD
+470 LTKRIFGD

-497 YYENRGEY
+497 YYENRGEK
-505 LGLKNPVINEQI
+505 LGLKNPVITAQI
-517 RAVID
+517 RAALD

-534 RVEQLFA
+534 KIEQLFS

-553 DAIAKDVVWHFCN
+553 NKIAKDVVWHFCN

-577 LDKLTAVK
+577 LDKLTAVR
-585 MYDLITV
+585 MYDLITY
-592 HWEKYVEQ
+592 HREQLIEKL
-600 VEKEISKGKY
+600 EKEIHKGKY
-610 GDQELLEKSR
+610 GDQEMLEKVH
-620 ELQWIKETE
+620 ELQWIRETE
-629 ICVVVSPEQ
+629 ICVVVSSEQ

-661 DLETRFKDENDPFR
+661 DLETRFKDEDDPFR

-683 ITGFDVPTLSTLYLD
+683 ITGFDVPSLSTMYID

-715 ISEGK
+715 ISECK

-734 LLDALAIYGSGGDE
+734 LLDALAIYGAGGE
-748 GGSGGGEKPEPP
+748 GGAGGEKPEPP
-760 VKPKEELIKQL
+760 VKLKEELISQL
-771 EEALEATETFLQDEV
+771 EEVLVATETFLLDEV
-786 KFDLQ
+786 GFDLQ
-791 ELINADGLHK
+791 ELIEANGLQK

-822 QVLAREVFNK
+822 QILAREVFKK

-843 QYAPRK
+843 FYSARK

-855 YTAIEDNIE
+855 YTAIEDNVQ
-864 SADVAEIMRK
+864 SADVTDIMKK
-874 IQNVV
+874 IQDIV
-879 DGSIEILAAEPV
+879 DASIETLVAEPTDND
-891 PSPEGIGT
+891 STI
-899 GDEGIDLSGLNFDLL
+899 IDLSGLNFDLL
-914 EQYFLKTKNKNAV
+914 EKYFLKTKNKNAA
-927 VQSLKDK
+927 VQSLKERI
-934 VEKQLKRMVERNPL
+934 EKQLKQMVERNPL
-948 TVDYYKRYQQIIEEY
+948 LVDYYTRYQEIIEDY

-969 VVIKETFRKLIELVN
+969 VVIKETFRRLIELVN
-984 SYSAE
+984 SYSEE
-989 EAHTKREGLN
+989 EAESRREGLS

-1006 DILRRGKSLDE
+1006 DILRLGKQLNDNERSE
-1017 KEKKEVKKIAI
+1017 IKKISV
-1028 ELIEELKKEKLRIDQ
+1028 ELLLELKKEKLKVEQ
-1043 WAEKSITAAA
+1043 WSDKSVTAAA
-1053 IYNYVNKTLFEFLPY
+1053 VFNYVNKTLFDVLPY
-1068 PTYQTDDIDLR
+1068 PTYQTDDVDVK

-1085 HLKNQYFGGGISI
+1085 HLKQQYFGGGMSI
-1098 YGKF
+1098 YGRY

>member
-1 MYEYSED
+1 MTWEYSED

-18 FFNQLGWDTQLA
+18 FLNRLGWDTLIA
-30 YNKESFGEGST
+30 FNKETFGEGST

-47 KEVVLKK
+47 KEVIIKR
-54 IFFEKLKQFNPNLPD
+54 IFFEKLKEFNPGLP
-69 QAYNQ
+69 QKAYDE
-74 AYEKLIEE
+74 AYTKLTEE
-82 SITKSLAEINF
+82 SSIKSLAEVNF
-93 EKYQLLRNGIPVDFI
+93 EKHLLLRNGIPIDFI

-123 DFDNADNNNFLAVRQ
+123 DFEEAGNNDFLAVRQ

-143 NSNRER
+143 KSNRER

-162 LFIELKAAHR
+162 VFIELKAAHR

-180 NFTDYKDVIPKLF
+180 NFTDYRDVIPKLF
-193 YYNAFV
+193 YYNALV
-199 MLSNGIES
+199 ILSNGIES
-207 RIGSVTGKY
+207 RIGSVTGKF

-242 CEKRRFLDMFENFI
+242 CEKQRLLDLFENFI
-256 LFDNSLGK
+256 LFDNSMGK
-264 VVKLIARNHQFIGVN
+264 VLKLIARNHQYIGVN
-279 KAIENLKRKT
+279 KAIENIKHKDQLCKL
-289 ESGKFELER
+289 GKINLE
-298 LEQIKKNLSPEEY
+298 EK
-311 QNQKSEIQNRKSQL
+311 QKL

-339 MVFFCQKIHRK
+339 MVFMSQKIHRK

-379 VPQVKAGA
+379 IPQIKAGA
-387 KDSLKAG
+387 KNSLKAN
-394 SGKHLK
+394 SGRHLK
-400 ELLSSEHRYLFTLI
+400 DLLSSEHRYLFTLI
-414 HKFNFEELITERDNI
+414 HKFNFEEEITQRDNI
-429 IVITDEAHRTQN
+429 IVISDEAHRTQG

-470 ITKRIFGD
+470 LTRRIFGD

-505 LGLKNPVINEQI
+505 LKLKNPVINQQI
-517 RAVID
+517 RALID
-522 AESEDLDSDQRS
+522 AEGEDLDSDQRS

-553 DAIAKDVVWHFCN
+553 EAIAKDVVWHFCN

-577 LDKLTAVK
+577 LDKLTAVR
-585 MYDLITV
+585 MYDFISHYWKLQIA
-592 HWEKYVEQ
+592 Q
-600 VEKEISKGKY
+600 LEKEIDKGRY
-610 GDQELLEKSR
+610 GDQEMLEKSR

-629 ICVVVSPEQ
+629 ICVVISPEQ
-638 NEIQKFQKWDLD
+638 NEIQKFRQWDLD

-661 DLETRFKDENDPFR
+661 DLETRFKSEDDPFR

-734 LLDALAIYGSGGDE
+734 LLDALAIYGTGGDE
-748 GGSGGGEKPEPP
+748 GEIGGETPEPP
-760 VKPKEELIKQL
+760 VKPKEELIRQL
-771 EEALEATETFLQDEV
+771 EEALVNTETFLLDEV
-786 KFDLQ
+786 RFNLN
-791 ELINADGLHK
+791 ELINATGLEK
-801 LAAMEKAVNA
+801 LAAMEKGVNA
-811 VYTNDETKRKF
+811 VYTNDETKSKF
-822 QVLAREVFNK
+822 QILAREVFKK

-843 QYAPRK
+843 QYSPRK

-855 YTAIEDNIE
+855 YTAIEENIE
-864 SADVAEIMRK
+864 SADVAEIMKK
-874 IQNVV
+874 IQEIV
-879 DGSIEILAAEPV
+879 DESIANMVAEPTHDY
-891 PSPEGIGT
+891 GKI
-899 GDEGIDLSGLNFDLL
+899 IDLSGLNFSLL
-914 EQYFLKTKNKNAV
+914 EKYFLKTPNKNTV

-934 VEKQLKRMVERNPL
+934 IENQLKQMFERNPL
-948 TVDYYKRYQQIIEEY
+948 RVDFYKRYQEIIDDY
-963 NRGKDE
+963 NRGKDAVTIE
-969 VVIKETFRKLIELVN
+969 ETFKKLIEFVN
-984 SYSAE
+984 SLSEE
-989 EAHTKREGLN
+989 EADTKREGLTE
-999 DEQKAIF
+999 EQKAIF
-1006 DILRRGKSLDE
+1006 DILRKPDLSESDKKKI
-1017 KEKKEVKKIAI
+1017 KEIAI
-1028 ELIEELKKEKLRIDQ
+1028 ELLDELKKDKLKVEQ
-1043 WAEKSITAAA
+1043 WADKSVTAAA
-1053 IYNYVNKTLFEFLPY
+1053 VFNTVNKTLFEALPY
-1068 PTYQTDDIDLR
+1068 PTYHTNDIDLR
-1079 TNLVYE
+1079 TNLIYE
-1085 HLKNQYFGGGISI
+1085 HLKHQYYGGGLSV
-1098 YGKF
+1098 YGKY

>member
-1 MYEYSED
+1 MTYEYSED

-18 FFNQLGWDTQLA
+18 FHNQLGWDTAIA

-47 KEVVLKK
+47 KEVILKR
-54 IFFEKLKQFNPNLPD
+54 IFFEKLKQFNPNLPE

-74 AYEKLIEE
+74 ALEKLTEE
-82 SITKSLAEINF
+82 SSTRSLAEINF
-93 EKYQLLRNGIPVDFI
+93 EKHKLLRNGISVDFL

-123 DFDNADNNNFLAVRQ
+123 DFDNAHNNNFLAVRQ

-143 NSNRER
+143 KSNRDR

-207 RIGSVTGKY
+207 RIGSVTGRY

-242 CEKRRFLDMFENFI
+242 CEKNRFLDLFENFI

-264 VVKLIARNHQFIGVN
+264 VVKLIARNHQYIGVN
-279 KAIENLKRKT
+279 KAIENIQFKEQLYKL
-289 ESGKFELER
+289 GKISLE
-298 LEQIKKNLSPEEY
+298 EK
-311 QNQKSEIQNRKSQL
+311 QKL

-339 MVFFCQKIHRK
+339 MVFFCQKIHHK

-387 KDSLKAG
+387 QDSLKAS

-400 ELLSSEHRYLFTLI
+400 VLLSKEHRYLFTLI
-414 HKFNFEELITERDNI
+414 HKFNFEQEITKRENI
-429 IVITDEAHRTQN
+429 IVISDEAHRTQGGN
-441 GQLAMNLRN
+441 LAMNLRN

-470 ITKRIFGD
+470 ITRRIFGD

-497 YYENRGEY
+497 YYENRGEN
-505 LGLKNPVINEQI
+505 LGLKNPQINDQI

-522 AESEDLDSDQRS
+522 AEGEDLDSDQRA

-553 DAIAKDVVWHFCN
+553 DAIARDTVWHFCN

-585 MYDLITV
+585 MYDLISG
-592 HWEKYVEQ
+592 HWKMYVDQ
-600 VEKEISKGKY
+600 LEKEVSKGKY

-620 ELQWIKETE
+620 ELKWIKETE
-629 ICVVVSPEQ
+629 ICVVVSSEQ

-661 DLETRFKDENDPFR
+661 NLETRFKDENDPFR

-734 LLDALAIYGSGGDE
+734 LLDALAIYGAGGEDGE
-748 GGSGGGEKPEPP
+748 GGKKPEPP
-760 VKPKEELIKQL
+760 VKPKEELIVQL
-771 EEALEATETFLQDEV
+771 EEALEATETFLNDEV
-786 KFDLQ
+786 NFDLR
-791 ELINADGLHK
+791 ELIRAEGLHK
-801 LAAMEKAVNA
+801 LAAIENAVNA

-822 QVLAREVFNK
+822 QVLGRDVFKK
-832 YKALQPDKVLN
+832 YKALQPDKILN
-843 QYAPRK
+843 QYSQRK

-864 SADVAEIMRK
+864 SADVADIMRK

-879 DGSIEILAAEPV
+879 DESIENMVAETNNN
-891 PSPEGIGT
+891 EKKL
-899 GDEGIDLSGLNFDLL
+899 IDLSGLNFELL
-914 EQYFLKTKNKNAV
+914 EQYFLKTKNKNSAI
-927 VQSLKDK
+927 QSLKNK
-934 VEKQLKRMVERNPL
+934 VEKHLSRMAERNPL
-948 TVDYYKRYQQIIEEY
+948 SVDYYKRYQEIIDEY

-969 VVIKETFRKLIELVN
+969 AILQETFRKLLELVN
-984 SYSAE
+984 SYSEE
-989 EAHTKREGLN
+989 EADTRREGLT

-1006 DILRRGKSLDE
+1006 DILRLGKNLES
-1017 KEKKEVKKIAI
+1017 KEKKAI
-1028 ELIEELKKEKLRIDQ
+1028 KQISITMLSELKKEKLKVEK
-1043 WAEKSITAAA
+1043 WAEKSGTAAA
-1053 IYNYVNKTLFEFLPY
+1053 VYNYVSKTLFDDLPW
-1068 PTYQTDDIDLR
+1068 PTFNNDEIDLK

-1085 HLKNQYFGGGISI
+1085 HLKNQYFGCGISI
-1098 YGKF
+1098 YGLY

>member
-1 MYEYSED
+1 MFEYSED

-18 FFNQLGWDTQLA
+18 FFHQLGWDTLLA
-30 YNKESFGEGST
+30 YNKESFGEGSS

-54 IFFEKLKQFNPNLPD
+54 TFLEKIKEFNPDLP
-69 QAYNQ
+69 QKAYEEAYN
-74 AYEKLIEE
+74 KIIEE
-82 SITKSLAEINF
+82 SITKSLDEINY

-138 LWIQG
+138 LWLQG
-143 NSNRER
+143 KSNRER

-180 NFTDYKDVIPKLF
+180 NFTDYKAVIPKLF

-199 MLSNGIES
+199 LLSNGIES

-216 QHFHEWKRITEEDEG
+216 QHFHEWKRIAEEDEG

-242 CEKRRFLDMFENFI
+242 CEKKRFLDLFENFI

-264 VVKLIARNHQFIGVN
+264 VVKIIARNHQFIGVN
-279 KAIENLKRKT
+279 KAIENIKHKEELFKN
-289 ESGKFELER
+289 GKISLE
-298 LEQIKKNLSPEEY
+298 EK
-311 QNQKSEIQNRKSQL
+311 QKL

-339 MVFFCQKIHRK
+339 MVFFCQKIHHK
-350 FTGSYTFLIVTDR
+350 FIGSYTFLIVTDR
-363 NELDTQIYGT
+363 NELDRQIYGT
-373 FSGVGA
+373 FSGIGA
-379 VPQVKAGA
+379 VPQVKAGSN
-387 KDSLKAG
+387 DSIQAN
-394 SGKHLK
+394 SGKHLR

-414 HKFNFEELITERDNI
+414 HKFNFEEEITRRDNI
-429 IVITDEAHRTQN
+429 IVISDEAHRTQGGN
-441 GQLAMNLRN
+441 LAMNLRN
-450 ALPNA
+450 SLPNA

-497 YYENRGEY
+497 YYENRG
-505 LGLKNPVINEQI
+505 GPLKLENPVINDQI
-517 RAVID
+517 RAIID
-522 AESEDLDSDQRS
+522 SESEDLYGDQRS
-534 RVEQLFA
+534 KLEQLFA
-541 REYPILTAKKRL
+541 RDYHIHIANKRL
-553 DAIAKDVVWHFCN
+553 NDIAKDTVWHFCN

-577 LDKLTAVK
+577 LDKLTAVR
-585 MYDLITV
+585 MYDLITH
-592 HWEKYVEQ
+592 HWQLNVEHLEKDLV
-600 VEKEISKGKY
+600 KGKY

-629 ICVVVSPEQ
+629 ICVVVSSEQ

-650 IEPHREKMNTQ
+650 IEPHREKMNKEN
-661 DLETRFKDENDPFR
+661 LEARFKEENDPFR

-734 LLDALAIYGSGGDE
+734 LLDALAIYGSGGEDGE
-748 GGSGGGEKPEPP
+748 GGGGEKPEPP
-760 VKPKEELIKQL
+760 VKPKEEIIKQL
-771 EEALEATETFLQDEV
+771 EEALEATETFLKDEV
-786 KFDLQ
+786 NFDLQ

-822 QVLAREVFNK
+822 QVLAREVFKK
-832 YKALQPDKVLN
+832 YKALQPHKVLN

-849 NAIDVI
+849 NAIDVV

-879 DGSIEILAAEPV
+879 DESIENMVAE
-891 PSPEGIGT
+891 SGHNESKI
-899 GDEGIDLSGLNFDLL
+899 IDLSGLDFDLL
-914 EQYFLKTKNKNAV
+914 EQYFLKTKNKNAA

-934 VEKQLKRMVERNPL
+934 IEKQLKQMVERNPL
-948 TVDYYKRYQQIIEEY
+948 TVDYYKRYQEIIEEY

-984 SYSAE
+984 SYSEE
-989 EAHTKREGLN
+989 EADTKREGLT

-1006 DILRRGKSLDE
+1006 DILRHGKKLEE
-1017 KEKKEVKKIAI
+1017 KEKNEIKKISV
-1028 ELIEELKKEKLRIDQ
+1028 ELLEELKKEKLKVAQ
-1043 WAEKSITAAA
+1043 WSDKSVTAAA
-1053 IYNYVNKTLFEFLPY
+1053 VFNTVSKTLFETLPY
-1068 PTYQTDDIDLR
+1068 PTYQTDDIDLK

-1085 HLKNQYFGGGISI
+1085 HLKHQYFGGGVSI
-1098 YGKF
+1098 YGQY

>member
-1 MYEYSED
+1 MTNEYSED
-8 NLIEQTAIDL
+8 NLIEKTAIDL
-18 FFNQLGWDTQLA
+18 FLHQLGWDTLYA
-30 YNKESFGEGST
+30 FNKEGFGEGSA

-47 KEVVLKK
+47 SEVVLKT
-54 IFFEKLKQFNPNLPD
+54 IFFEKIRAFNPGLP
-69 QAYNQ
+69 QKAYEE
-74 AYEKLIEE
+74 AYEKLTED
-82 SITKSLAEINF
+82 SSTKSLAEINF
-93 EKYQLLRNGIPVDFI
+93 EKHQLLRNGIPVDFV
-108 NEKGEQVKNKTLKVF
+108 NEKGEQIKNKILQVF
-123 DFDNADNNNFLAVRQ
+123 DFETAGNNKFLAVQQ

-143 NSNRER
+143 KSNRER

-199 MLSNGIES
+199 LLSNGIES

-216 QHFHEWKRITEEDEG
+216 QHFHEWKRITEDDEG

-242 CEKRRFLDMFENFI
+242 CEKKRFLDLFENFI
-256 LFDNSLGK
+256 LFDNTLGK

-279 KAIENLKRKT
+279 KAIENIQHKEQLYKL
-289 ESGKFELER
+289 GK
-298 LEQIKKNLSPEEY
+298 ISVEEK
-311 QNQKSEIQNRKSQL
+311 QKL

-339 MVFFCQKIHRK
+339 MVFFCQKIHHK

-373 FSGVGA
+373 FSGIGA
-379 VPQVKAGA
+379 VPQVKAGS
-387 KDSLKAG
+387 KDSLKAK

-400 ELLSSEHRYLFTLI
+400 ELLSSEPRYLFTLI
-414 HKFNFEELITERDNI
+414 HKFNFEEEITKRDNI
-429 IVITDEAHRTQN
+429 IVISDEAHRTQSGN
-441 GQLAMNLRN
+441 LALNLRN

-505 LGLKNPVINEQI
+505 LALDNPVINEQI
-517 RAVID
+517 RAVLD

-566 RGYKGKGMFIA
+566 RGYKGKAMFIA
-577 LDKLTAVK
+577 LDKITAVR
-585 MYDLITV
+585 MYDLITH
-592 HWEKYVEQ
+592 HWKLSVEQ
-600 VEKEISKGKY
+600 LEKEVAKGKY
-610 GDQELLEKSR
+610 GDQELLEKTR

-629 ICVVVSPEQ
+629 VCVVVSSEQ
-638 NEIQKFQKWDLD
+638 NEIQKFKKWNLD

-661 DLETRFKDENDPFR
+661 DLETRFKDEDDPFR

-734 LLDALAIYGSGGDE
+734 LLDALAIYGTGGDE
-748 GGSGGGEKPEPP
+748 SSSGTGEKAEPP

-771 EEALEATETFLQDEV
+771 EEVLEATEIFLQDEV
-786 KFDLQ
+786 YFDLQ
-791 ELINADGLHK
+791 KLINTNGLHK
-801 LAAMEKAVNA
+801 LAAIEQGINA

-822 QVLAREVFNK
+822 QVLARAVFKK
-832 YKALQPDKVLN
+832 YKALQPDKVIN
-843 QYAPRK
+843 QFSARK
-849 NAIDVI
+849 NAIDTI
-855 YTAIEDNIE
+855 YTAIEDNIQ
-864 SADVAEIMRK
+864 SADVTDIMRK
-874 IQNVV
+874 IQSVV
-879 DGSIEILAAEPV
+879 DKSIENMVAEP
-891 PSPEGIGT
+891 SHN
-899 GDEGIDLSGLNFDLL
+899 DNKLIDLSGLNFELL
-914 EQYFLKTKNKNAV
+914 EQYFLKTKNKNAA

-934 VEKQLKRMVERNPL
+934 IEKQLKQMVERNPL
-948 TVDYYKRYQQIIEEY
+948 TVDYYKRYQEIIDEY

-969 VVIKETFRKLIELVN
+969 VVVKETFRKLIELVN

-989 EAHTKREGLN
+989 EADTKREGLT

-1006 DILRRGKSLDE
+1006 DILRYGKNLEE
-1017 KEKKEVKKIAI
+1017 KEKNEIKKISV
-1028 ELIEELKKEKLRIDQ
+1028 ELLDELKKEKLKVEM
-1043 WAEKSITAAA
+1043 WADKSVTAAA
-1053 IYNYVNKTLFEFLPY
+1053 VFNTVSKTLFEALPY
-1068 PTYQTDDIDLR
+1068 PTYQTDEVDLK
-1079 TNLVYE
+1079 TNLIYS
-1085 HLKNQYFGGGISI
+1085 HLKQQYFGGGISI
-1098 YGKF
+1098 YGQY

>member
-1 MYEYSED
+1 MTWEYSED

-18 FFNQLGWDTQLA
+18 FYNRLNWDTAIA
-30 YNKESFGEGST
+30 YNKETFGEGST

-47 KEVVLKK
+47 KEVVLKR
-54 IFFEKLKQFNPNLPD
+54 IFFKKIKEFNPGLPER
-69 QAYNQ
+69 AYNQ
-74 AYEKLIEE
+74 AYEKLTEE
-82 SITKSLAEINF
+82 SATKSLAEINF
-93 EKYQLLRNGIPVDFI
+93 EKYQLLRNGIPVDFT
-108 NEKGEQVKNKTLKVF
+108 NERGEQVKNKTLKVF

-143 NSNRER
+143 KSNRER
-149 RPDIIGFVNGIPL
+149 RPDIIGFVNGVPL
-162 LFIELKAAHR
+162 LFVELKAPHIN
-172 KLENAYND
+172 LENAYND

-199 MLSNGIES
+199 VLSKGIES
-207 RIGSVTGKY
+207 RIGSITGKY
-216 QHFHEWKRITEEDEG
+216 QHFHEWKRITEEDDG
-231 IVALDRIIVGV
+231 KVDLDKIIIGV
-242 CEKRRFLDMFENFI
+242 CEKQRFMDLFENFI

-264 VVKLIARNHQFIGVN
+264 TVKLIARNHQFIGVN
-279 KAIENLKRKT
+279 KAIENIQHKEQLYRL
-289 ESGKFELER
+289 GKISLE
-298 LEQIKKNLSPEEY
+298 EK
-311 QNQKSEIQNRKSQL
+311 QKL

-339 MVFFCQKIHRK
+339 MVFFSQKIHRK

-363 NELDTQIYGT
+363 KELDRQIYST
-373 FSGVGA
+373 FSGIGA
-379 VPQVKAGA
+379 VPQIQSGSAVSTKARDA
-387 KDSLKAG
+387 E
-394 SGKHLK
+394 HLK
-400 ELLSSEHRYLFTLI
+400 ELLRSEHRYLFTLI
-414 HKFNFEELITERDNI
+414 NKFHFEEEITRRHNI
-429 IVITDEAHRTQN
+429 IVITDEAHRTQGGN
-441 GQLAMNLRN
+441 LAENLRK

-497 YYENRGEY
+497 YYENRGDY
-505 LGLKNPVINEQI
+505 LGLRNPAINEQI
-517 RAVID
+517 RAAMNTEGD
-522 AESEDLDSDQRS
+522 DLDSDQRS
-534 RVEQLFA
+534 KVEQLFA

-585 MYDLITV
+585 MYDLISH
-592 HWEKYVEQ
+592 HWQKLVAKL
-600 VEKEISKGKY
+600 EKEVAKVKY

-650 IEPHREKMNTQ
+650 IEPHREKMNAQ

-720 NNGLIV
+720 NNGSIV

-734 LLDALAIYGSGGDE
+734 LLNALAIYGDGGD
-748 GGSGGGEKPEPP
+748 GGEGKTPETP

-786 KFDLQ
+786 NFNLQ
-791 ELINADGLHK
+791 EIIQTSGIDK
-801 LAAMEKAVNA
+801 LVAIQKAMNA

-822 QVLAREVFNK
+822 QILAREVFRK
-832 YKALQPDKVLN
+832 YKALQPDAVL
-843 QYAPRK
+843 QAFAPRK
-849 NAIDVI
+849 NAINAI
-855 YTAIEDNIE
+855 YSSIDDNVQ
-864 SADVAEIMRK
+864 SADVTELMRK

-879 DGSIEILAAEPV
+879 DESIENMVAEPV
-891 PSPEGIGT
+891 H
-899 GDEGIDLSGLNFDLL
+899 DEEKIIDISGLNFDIIKQMFMKS
-914 EQYFLKTKNKNAV
+914 ENKNTA

-934 VEKQLKRMVERNPL
+934 VENQLKRMVERNPL
-948 TVDYYKRYQQIIEEY
+948 TVDYYKRYQEIIEEY

-969 VVIKETFRKLIELVN
+969 DVVKETFRKLIELIK
-984 SYSAE
+984 SYSEE
-989 EAHTKREGLN
+989 EADTKREGLT

-1006 DILRRGKSLDE
+1006 DILRHGKNLGE
-1017 KEKKEVKKIAI
+1017 KEKNTVKKISI
-1028 ELIEELKKEKLRIDQ
+1028 ELLAELKKEKLRIDQ
-1043 WAEKSITAAA
+1043 WAEKTVTTAAV
-1053 IYNYVNKTLFEFLPY
+1053 INYVSKTLHAVLPY
-1068 PTYQTDDIDLR
+1068 PTYNVDDVDIR
-1079 TNLVYE
+1079 TNLIYE
-1085 HLKNQYFGGGISI
+1085 HLKNQYSGGGISI
-1098 YGKF
+1098 YGRY

>member
-1 MYEYSED
+1 MTNEYSED
-8 NLIEQTAIDL
+8 NLIEKTAIDL
-18 FFNQLGWDTQLA
+18 FLHQLGWDTLYA
-30 YNKESFGEGST
+30 FNKEGFGEGSA

-47 KEVVLKK
+47 SEVVLKT
-54 IFFEKLKQFNPNLPD
+54 IFFEKIRAFNPGLP
-69 QAYNQ
+69 QKAYEE
-74 AYEKLIEE
+74 AYEKLTED
-82 SITKSLAEINF
+82 SSTKLLDEINF
-93 EKYQLLRNGIPVDFI
+93 EKHQLLRNGIPVDFV
-108 NEKGEQVKNKTLKVF
+108 NEKGEQIKNKILQVF
-123 DFDNADNNNFLAVRQ
+123 DFETAGNNKFLAVQQ

-143 NSNRER
+143 KSNRER

-199 MLSNGIES
+199 LLSNGIES

-216 QHFHEWKRITEEDEG
+216 QHFHEWKRITEDDEG

-242 CEKRRFLDMFENFI
+242 CEKKRFLDLFENFI
-256 LFDNSLGK
+256 LFDNTLGK
-264 VVKLIARNHQFIGVN
+264 VVKLIARNHQFVGVN
-279 KAIENLKRKT
+279 KAIENIQHKEQLYKL
-289 ESGKFELER
+289 GK
-298 LEQIKKNLSPEEY
+298 ISVEEK
-311 QNQKSEIQNRKSQL
+311 QKL

-339 MVFFCQKIHRK
+339 MVFFCQKIHHK

-373 FSGVGA
+373 FSGIGA
-379 VPQVKAGA
+379 VPQVKAGS
-387 KDSLKAG
+387 KDSLKAK

-400 ELLSSEHRYLFTLI
+400 ELLSSEPRYLFTLI
-414 HKFNFEELITERDNI
+414 HKFNFEEEITKRDNI
-429 IVITDEAHRTQN
+429 IVISDEAHRTQSGN
-441 GQLAMNLRN
+441 LALNLRN

-505 LGLKNPVINEQI
+505 LALDNPVINEQI
-517 RAVID
+517 RAVLD

-553 DAIAKDVVWHFCN
+553 DAIAKDAVWHFCN

-577 LDKLTAVK
+577 LDKITAVR
-585 MYDLITV
+585 MYDLITH
-592 HWEKYVEQ
+592 HWKLSVEQ
-600 VEKEISKGKY
+600 LEKDVDKGKY
-610 GDQELLEKSR
+610 GDQELLEKKR

-629 ICVVVSPEQ
+629 VCVVVSSEQ
-638 NEIQKFQKWDLD
+638 NEIQKFKKWDLD

-661 DLETRFKDENDPFR
+661 DLEIRFKDEDDPFR

-734 LLDALAIYGSGGDE
+734 LLDALAIYGSGSE
-748 GGSGGGEKPEPP
+748 PEKKGEKEKPPLEPNT
-760 VKPKEELIKQL
+760 ELIHLL
-771 EEALEATETFLQDEV
+771 EETIVAAESFLQDEV
-786 KFDLQ
+786 NFDLD
-791 ELINADGLHK
+791 ELIIAAGLHK
-801 LAAMEKAVNA
+801 LAAIEKAVNA

-822 QVLAREVFNK
+822 QILAREVFKK
-832 YKALQPDKVLN
+832 YKALQPHKVLN

-855 YTAIEDNIE
+855 YTAIEDNIQ
-864 SADVAEIMRK
+864 SADVTDIMRK
-874 IQNVV
+874 IQSVV
-879 DGSIEILAAEPV
+879 DKSIENMVAEP
-891 PSPEGIGT
+891 SHN
-899 GDEGIDLSGLNFDLL
+899 DNKLIDLSGLNFELL
-914 EQYFLKTKNKNAV
+914 EQYFLKTKNKNAA

-934 VEKQLKRMVERNPL
+934 IEKQLKQMVERNPL
-948 TVDYYKRYQQIIEEY
+948 TVDYYKRYQEIIDEY

-969 VVIKETFRKLIELVN
+969 VVVKETFRKLIELVN

-989 EAHTKREGLN
+989 EADTKREGLT

-1006 DILRRGKSLDE
+1006 DILRYGKNLEE
-1017 KEKKEVKKIAI
+1017 KEKNEIKKISV
-1028 ELIEELKKEKLRIDQ
+1028 ELLDELKKEKLKVEM
-1043 WAEKSITAAA
+1043 WA
-1053 IYNYVNKTLFEFLPY
+1053 
-1068 PTYQTDDIDLR
+1068 
-1079 TNLVYE
+1079 TN
-1085 HLKNQYFGGGISI
+1085 Q
-1098 YGKF
+1098 

>member
-1 MYEYSED
+1 MSKEYSED
-8 NLIEQTAIDL
+8 NLIEKTAIDL
-18 FFNQLGWDTQLA
+18 FKNQLGWKTTFA
-30 YNKESFGEGST
+30 YNKESFGDNGT

-47 KEVVLKK
+47 TEVVLKK
-54 IFFEKLKQFNPNLPD
+54 IFLEKLKQFNPNLPE
-69 QAYNQ
+69 QAYTQ
-74 AYEKLIEE
+74 AYTKLIEE
-82 SITKSLAEINF
+82 STTKSLAEINY
-93 EKYQLLRNGIPVDFI
+93 EKHLLLRNGIPIDFM
-108 NEKGEQVKNKTLKVF
+108 NEKGEQVKNKILKVF
-123 DFDNADNNNFLAVRQ
+123 DFDDVNNNKFLAVQQ

-143 NSNRER
+143 KGNR

-162 LFIELKAAHR
+162 LFIELKAVHR
-172 KLENAYND
+172 KLENAYNN

-199 MLSNGIES
+199 VLSNGIES

-242 CEKRRFLDMFENFI
+242 CEKQRFLDLFENFI

-279 KAIENLKRKT
+279 KALENIKNKEELYKQ
-289 ESGKFELER
+289 GKISLE
-298 LEQIKKNLSPEEY
+298 EK
-311 QNQKSEIQNRKSQL
+311 QKL

-339 MVFFCQKIHRK
+339 MVFFCQKIHHK

-373 FSGVGA
+373 FSGVSA
-379 VPQVKAGA
+379 VPQVKSGA
-387 KDSLKAG
+387 KDSLKAN

-400 ELLSSEHRYLFTLI
+400 ELLNSEHRYLFTLI
-414 HKFNFEELITERDNI
+414 HKFNFEEEITKKNNI
-429 IVITDEAHRTQN
+429 IVISDEAHRTQG

-488 VDDGATVPL
+488 VEDGATVPL

-505 LGLKNPVINEQI
+505 LKLDNPKINENI
-517 RAVID
+517 RTLL
-522 AESEDLDSDQRS
+522 ESEDLEGDERS
-534 RVEQLFA
+534 RVEQLIA

-585 MYDLITV
+585 MYDLITE
-592 HWEKYVEQ
+592 HWKQYVEQ
-600 VEKEISKGKY
+600 LEKDLAKGKY

-620 ELQWIKETE
+620 ELQGIKETE
-629 ICVVVSPEQ
+629 ICVVVSSEQ
-638 NEIQKFQKWDLD
+638 NEIQKFRKWDLD

-661 DLETRFKDENDPFR
+661 DLETRFKDEDDPFR

-726 DYIETYTA
+726 DYIETYTS
-734 LLDALAIYGSGGDE
+734 LLDALAIYGSSSGENQGDNE
-748 GGSGGGEKPEPP
+748 RQDTP
-760 VKPKEELIKQL
+760 VRPKEELINQL
-771 EEALEATETFLQDEV
+771 EEVLIATETFLQNELS
-786 KFDLQ
+786 FDLQ
-791 ELINADGLHK
+791 EIINVEGLYK
-801 LAAMEKAVNA
+801 LAAIEKGVNA

-822 QVLAREVFNK
+822 QVLAREVFRK
-832 YKALQPDKVLN
+832 YKALQPDKILN

-864 SADVAEIMRK
+864 SADVADIMRK
-874 IQNVV
+874 IQDVV
-879 DGSIEILAAEPV
+879 DNSIENMATEP
-891 PSPEGIGT
+891 SHNTEKI
-899 GDEGIDLSGLNFDLL
+899 IDLSGLDFNLL
-914 EQYFLKTKNKNAV
+914 EQYFLKTTNKNAT

-948 TVDYYKRYQQIIEEY
+948 TIDYYQRYQEIIEEY
-963 NRGKDE
+963 NKGKDE
-969 VVIKETFRKLIELVN
+969 SVIKETFRKLIELVN
-984 SYSAE
+984 SYSVE
-989 EAHTKREGLN
+989 EAETKREGLT

-1006 DILRRGKSLDE
+1006 DILRNGKELNRSE
-1017 KEKKEVKKIAI
+1017 KNEIKRLSI
-1028 ELIEELKKEKLRIDQ
+1028 EILEELKKDKLKVEQ
-1043 WAEKSITAAA
+1043 WSSKSVTAVAVF
-1053 IYNYVNKTLFEFLPY
+1053 NYVSNTLFEKLPSSY
-1068 PTYQTDDIDLR
+1068 ITEDIDLK
-1079 TNLVYE
+1079 TNLVYN
-1085 HLKNQYFGGGISI
+1085 HLKHQYFGGGMSI
-1098 YGKF
+1098 YGQY